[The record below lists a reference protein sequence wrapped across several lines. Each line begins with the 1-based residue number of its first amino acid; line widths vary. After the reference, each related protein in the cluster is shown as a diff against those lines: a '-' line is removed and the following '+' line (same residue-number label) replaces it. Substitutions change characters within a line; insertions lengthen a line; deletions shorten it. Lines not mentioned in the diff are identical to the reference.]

1 MRGFLAKTSL
11 TGQVALKTGSVS
23 SVQCYAGYKF
33 NDDGEPSHIIVILV
47 NGFFCPRKDVREAA
61 ENLLLDI
68 FK

>member
-1 MRGFLAKTSL
+1 MRGFLAKTPL
-11 TGQVALKTGSVS
+11 AGLVALKTGSVS
-23 SVQCYAGYKF
+23 TVQCYAGYKF
-33 NDDGEPSHIIVILV
+33 TDDGTPSHVIVILV